1 MYSTRETKSRGF
13 DPTARPFQGAPR
25 LRGLSRDQE
34 REVAALIVGGDQAAR
49 NRLVLANL
57 GLVIT
62 IARKYQG
69 HGLALDDLI
78 GEGNLGLIRAAEN
91 FDPEFGTRFS
101 TYAGYWVKQAIRDAL
116 INRTATIRLPSHMVR
131 LMTRWEHAE
140 QFLRQE
146 HKRPPSFDAVAA
158 HLGLTQKEQK
168 LVQRAQHTF
177 RVKHGSS
184 IQADQGD
191 RSADVPIDACSRNDD
206 GLRVQEEH
214 EDLVSRM
221 RCLDQ
226 RELRV
231 LESRFG
237 LDGESPLTL
246 KEVGKHMGLTK
257 EWIRVIEKRAIRK
270 MGSLP
275 SHHKGVRMDMHATRT
290 EPYHGEKSQVEG
302 VPHGRE
308 VHRRDSQLGP

>member
-13 DPTARPFQGAPR
+13 DPAASPFQGVPR

-62 IARKYQG
+62 IARKFQG
-69 HGLALDDLI
+69 RGLALDDLI
-78 GEGNLGLIRAAEN
+78 GEGNLGLIRAAED
-91 FDPEFGTRFS
+91 FDPDFGTRFS
-101 TYAGYWVKQAIRDAL
+101 TYAGYWVRQAIRDAL
-116 INRTATIRLPSHMVR
+116 INRTATIRLPAHMVR

-177 RVKHGSS
+177 RVKPESS

-191 RSADVPIDACSRNDD
+191 RSSDEPIDAYSRTDD
-206 GLRVQEEH
+206 RLRIQEEH
-214 EDLVSRM
+214 EDLAARM
-221 RCLDQ
+221 RCLDE

-237 LDGESPLTL
+237 LGGDSPLTL

-257 EWIRVIEKRAIRK
+257 EWIRVIEQRAIK
-270 MGSLP
+270 KLGSP
-275 SHHKGVRMDMHATRT
+275 RRIHERFSGMAD
-290 EPYHGEKSQVEG
+290 
-302 VPHGRE
+302 VPA
-308 VHRRDSQLGP
+308 